1 MQINKIIQI
10 IILPLQRKL
19 ANGYFDSRW
28 LLIKKTVASRKDRQ
42 IGKID
47 KMEIRQLK
55 YFLKVAETLNFSEA
69 SRKLYITQSTLSQ
82 QISHLEQEIGLPL
95 FERNSHEVYLTEAGK
110 ELLPYAQNAVNSTEA
125 CVDHMNDLKEMLTG
139 ELNIGVTFSFSNI
152 MAETLI
158 AFLHAYP
165 HVKLN
170 IQYRTMQELMDG
182 LKKRE
187 LDLVLAFKPLKTD
200 KAIDSRAI
208 FSNRLAAIVNENHPL
223 ARLSSV
229 KLSELERYD
238 LILPSKGLQARNAFE
253 HLVDGKDLNFKIM
266 VEVNNVNII
275 DLLHRSNLVTILS
288 ESTTILEEGMRAIP
302 IDVAENEMDGCIHIL
317 KDAYMKNSAQ
327 EFIRM
332 LSQSTSILANFALK
346 DILR

>member
-1 MQINKIIQI
+1 
-10 IILPLQRKL
+10 
-19 ANGYFDSRW
+19 
-28 LLIKKTVASRKDRQ
+28 
-42 IGKID
+42 
-47 KMEIRQLK
+47 MEIRQLK

-110 ELLPYAQNAVNSTEA
+110 ELRPYAQNAVNSAEA

-187 LDLVLAFKPLKTD
+187 LDLVLAFKPLKNE
-200 KAIDSRAI
+200 KAVDSRAI
-208 FSNRLAAIVNENHPL
+208 FSNRLAAIVNVNHPL
-223 ARLSSV
+223 ARLSSA
-229 KLSELERYD
+229 KTDRDRYFAFGR
-238 LILPSKGLQARNAFE
+238 LIFYSKNRKITKVYKFFKRLRRYCFARWRCVFT
-253 HLVDGKDLNFKIM
+253 VDSAICNFSVI
-266 VEVNNVNII
+266 
-275 DLLHRSNLVTILS
+275 S
-288 ESTTILEEGMRAIP
+288 
-302 IDVAENEMDGCIHIL
+302 
-317 KDAYMKNSAQ
+317 
-327 EFIRM
+327 RM
-332 LSQSTSILANFALK
+332 SMCS
-346 DILR
+346 R

>member
-1 MQINKIIQI
+1 
-10 IILPLQRKL
+10 
-19 ANGYFDSRW
+19 
-28 LLIKKTVASRKDRQ
+28 
-42 IGKID
+42 
-47 KMEIRQLK
+47 MEIRQLK

-110 ELLPYAQNAVNSTEA
+110 ELRPYAQNAVNSAEA

-139 ELNIGVTFSFSNI
+139 ELNSGSNQPLIVVDGVPVMNSVSGAQVSSNYGG
-152 MAETLI
+152 ERD
-158 AFLHAYP
+158 
-165 HVKLN
+165 
-170 IQYRTMQELMDG
+170 RTMQELMDG

-187 LDLVLAFKPLKTD
+187 LDLVLALKPLKNE
-200 KAIDSRAI
+200 KAVDSRAI
-208 FSNRLAAIVNENHPL
+208 FSNRLAAIVNVNHPL

-229 KLSELERYD
+229 KFSDLERYD
-238 LILPSKGLQARNAFE
+238 LILPCKGLQARNAFDHMVE
-253 HLVDGKDLNFKIM
+253 GKDLNYKIM

-275 DLLHRSNLVTILS
+275 FDLLSRSNLVTILS
-288 ESTTILEEGMRAIP
+288 ESTTILQNGMKAIP
-302 IDVAENEMDGCIHIL
+302 IDAADNEMDGCIHIL

>member
-1 MQINKIIQI
+1 MA
-10 IILPLQRKL
+10 
-19 ANGYFDSRW
+19 ANTYD
-28 LLIKKTVASRKDRQ
+28 
-42 IGKID
+42 
-47 KMEIRQLK
+47 MEIRQLR

-110 ELLPYAQNAVNSTEA
+110 ELRPYAQKAVNSTEA
-125 CVDHMNDLKEMLTG
+125 CADHMNDLKEMLTG

-152 MAETLI
+152 MTETLI
-158 AFLHAYP
+158 AFLHTYP

-170 IQYRTMQELMDG
+170 IQYKTMQELMDD

-187 LDLVLAFKPLKTD
+187 LDLVLAFKPLKND
-200 KAIDSRAI
+200 KTVDSRPI
-208 FSNRLAAIVNENHPL
+208 FSNRLAAIVNERHPL
-223 ARLSSV
+223 ARQTSV
-229 KLSELERYD
+229 KLAELERYD

-253 HLVDGKDLNFKIM
+253 HMVEGKELDFKIM
-266 VEVNNVNII
+266 IEVNNVNII
-275 DLLHRSNLVTILS
+275 FDLLSRSNLVTILS
-288 ESTTILEEGMRAIP
+288 ESTVIHQDGMKAVP
-302 IDVAENEMDGCIHIL
+302 IDASDNEMDGCIHIL
-317 KDAYMKNSAQ
+317 KEGYMKNSAQ

-346 DILR
+346 DILK

>member
-1 MQINKIIQI
+1 
-10 IILPLQRKL
+10 
-19 ANGYFDSRW
+19 
-28 LLIKKTVASRKDRQ
+28 
-42 IGKID
+42 
-47 KMEIRQLK
+47 MEIRQLK

-125 CVDHMNDLKEMLTG
+125 CADHRSEERRVGT
-139 ELNIGVTFSFSNI
+139 EWRTRCATYHYSNI

-187 LDLVLAFKPLKTD
+187 RDLVLSGARDRF
-200 KAIDSRAI
+200 
-208 FSNRLAAIVNENHPL
+208 AAL
-223 ARLSSV
+223 
-229 KLSELERYD
+229 
-238 LILPSKGLQARNAFE
+238 
-253 HLVDGKDLNFKIM
+253 
-266 VEVNNVNII
+266 
-275 DLLHRSNLVTILS
+275 
-288 ESTTILEEGMRAIP
+288 
-302 IDVAENEMDGCIHIL
+302 
-317 KDAYMKNSAQ
+317 
-327 EFIRM
+327 
-332 LSQSTSILANFALK
+332 
-346 DILR
+346 

>member
-1 MQINKIIQI
+1 
-10 IILPLQRKL
+10 
-19 ANGYFDSRW
+19 
-28 LLIKKTVASRKDRQ
+28 
-42 IGKID
+42 
-47 KMEIRQLK
+47 MEIRQLK

-110 ELLPYAQNAVNSTEA
+110 ELLPYAQKAVNSTEA
-125 CVDHMNDLKEMLTG
+125 CMDHMNDLKEMLTG
-139 ELNIGVTFSFSNI
+139 ELNIGVTYSFSNI

-158 AFLHAYP
+158 TFLHTYP
-165 HVKLN
+165 NVKLN
-170 IQYRTMQELMDG
+170 IQYKAMQELMDG

-187 LDLVLAFKPLKTD
+187 LDLVLAFKPSKAD
-200 KAIDSRAI
+200 KVIDSRAI
-208 FSNRLAAIVNENHPL
+208 FSNRLAAIVNDSHPL
-223 ARLSSV
+223 ARLTTV
-229 KLSELERYD
+229 KLADLERYD
-238 LILPSKGLQARNAFE
+238 LILPCKGLQARNAFD
-253 HLVDGKDLNFKIM
+253 HLVEGKDLNFKIM

-275 DLLHRSNLVTILS
+275 FDLLHRSNLVTILS
-288 ESTTILEEGMRAIP
+288 ESTTILESGMKSIP
-302 IDVAENEMDGCIHIL
+302 IDAENNEMDGCIHIL

-346 DILR
+346 DILN

>member
-1 MQINKIIQI
+1 
-10 IILPLQRKL
+10 
-19 ANGYFDSRW
+19 
-28 LLIKKTVASRKDRQ
+28 
-42 IGKID
+42 
-47 KMEIRQLK
+47 MEIRQLK

-95 FERNSHEVYLTEAGK
+95 FERKSHEVYLTEAGK
-110 ELLPYAQNAVNSTEA
+110 ELRPYAQNAVNSAEA

-152 MAETLI
+152 MSETLI

-187 LDLVLAFKPLKTD
+187 LDLVLAFKPLKNE
-200 KAIDSRAI
+200 KAVDSRAI
-208 FSNRLAAIVNENHPL
+208 FSNRLAAIVNVNHPL

-229 KLSELERYD
+229 KLSDLERYD
-238 LILPSKGLQARNAFE
+238 LILPCKGLQARNAFDHMVE
-253 HLVDGKDLNFKIM
+253 GKDLNYKIM

-275 DLLHRSNLVTILS
+275 FDLLNRSNLVTILS
-288 ESTTILEEGMRAIP
+288 ESTTILQNGMKAIP
-302 IDVAENEMDGCIHIL
+302 IDAADNEMDGCIHIL